1 MLVLGVAVSAAFMMA
16 VLVRD
21 RHPKAVGL
29 TEEAMHA
36 GDELLRKASSGT
48 LLTNLGLQG
57 KISPDEITTGQARS
71 VDHAFIETIPKE
83 NFSVEA
89 TASPP
94 TSALALPPA
103 SARSIPTVTFPATA
117 KIVVRAIRRKIH
129 GARYLSLMALRSGAV
144 KTRLVALW
152 RQSSARTRKSRT
164 REDLLT

>member
-1 MLVLGVAVSAAFMMA
+1 MRIGDNRYHCSSDRLTMLVLGVAVSAAFMMA

-83 NFSVEA
+83 NPSVEA

-94 TSALALPPA
+94 TSATGAKT
-103 SARSIPTVTFPATA
+103 ARST
-117 KIVVRAIRRKIH
+117 
-129 GARYLSLMALRSGAV
+129 
-144 KTRLVALW
+144 
-152 RQSSARTRKSRT
+152 
-164 REDLLT
+164 